1 MICVYEP
8 AIKSLTYEWFW
19 KSPLYMVRM
28 TMLRVQVLD
37 HAHVTESLSQA
48 GKL

>member
-1 MICVYEP
+1 M
-8 AIKSLTYEWFW
+8 SLQLSHLHTNG
-19 KSPLYMVRM
+19 SGNHLLYMVRM
-28 TMLRVQVLD
+28 TMLRVQVRD